1 MFTRKSVVHAM
12 RLRSLTITSAAL
24 LTALCAAACSGDDS
38 GESNASDGDG
48 DTTATASGGN
58 GGGSTTGSTSGSG
71 GGNAGA
77 AGDSAGG
84 GAGEGSGPDGNAAFV
99 LGTRVWDDTTTT
111 SYFHVVASLA
121 AGTEIDES
129 RALELP
135 GAAKLVSMPDV
146 GWFGIHSGEAPIV
159 TRYTLDA
166 SDRLVEGKSMSFAN
180 YGVEGLWDTHYV
192 VSSTKAYYADRAGEQ
207 LIIWNPSTMK
217 VQGTIPLPETERE
230 GYLANYG
237 YSPIMRGK
245 SLLISVGW
253 FDWEESDSVLG
264 ETGLVEID
272 TETDSVVAVEVDD
285 RCGGVVQ
292 PITLESGD
300 TLLASGALA
309 AVAHRLD
316 RLPTKPCAL
325 VVRKGET
332 KFDAD
337 YLGELDA
344 ISEFEMVGEP
354 VPAGGNAVFLRAYD
368 DSLADVVED
377 GATWETTGQVAW
389 AWLRWEAGSDDAET
403 VSELEPA
410 TSDVVWFET
419 DGHVYGIQTTD
430 TYSKSTLVD
439 LARAGGPKDGLV
451 APGFLHGVARVR

>member
-1 MFTRKSVVHAM
+1 MLTGKSAKRAT
-12 RLRSLTITSAAL
+12 RLRSVTIVSAAL
-24 LTALCAAACSGDDS
+24 LAGLCVAACGGDDS
-38 GESNASDGDG
+38 GESNANDGDG
-48 DTTATASGGN
+48 ATSSTASGGS
-58 GGGSTTGSTSGSG
+58 GGSTTGSTGGSG
-71 GGNAGA
+71 GGDAGA
-77 AGDSAGG
+77 AGDSAGSG
-84 GAGEGSGPDGNAAFV
+84 GGDDGSEEDAAFV

-192 VSSTKAYYADRAGEQ
+192 VSPTKAYYADRAGKQ

-217 VQGTIPLPETERE
+217 VLGTIPLPETERE

-237 YSPIMRGK
+237 YSPIVRGK

-253 FDWEESDSVLG
+253 FDWEESDSILG

-272 TETDSVVAVEVDD
+272 TETDSVVSVEVDD

-325 VVRKGET
+325 MVRKGET
-332 KFDAD
+332 KFDAE
-337 YLGELDA
+337 YLGELGA

-354 VPAGGNAVFLRAYD
+354 VPAGGNAVFLRAFD

-377 GATWETTGQVAW
+377 GATWETTGKVAW
-389 AWLRWEAGSDDAET
+389 RWLRWEAGSDDAET

-419 DGHVYGIQTTD
+419 DGHVYGMQTTS